1 MTITNIQNLFDLGR
15 PVVKNSI
22 PALYKEHTFHMS
34 RAKKY
39 TYNYAVMD
47 DYIIKHYLAGKT
59 SKAIASDLN
68 ELQHRIQYRIV
79 TLRDLGLM
87 PHKHESMTGEAI
99 LRGKYI
105 KSWEQTTTLYKEL
118 MIKNPDALAG

>member
-105 KSWEQTTTLYKEL
+105 KSWKQTTNLYKEL

>member
-105 KSWEQTTTLYKEL
+105 KSWEQTTNLYKEL
-118 MIKNPDALAG
+118 MIKNPEALAG

>member
-105 KSWEQTTTLYKEL
+105 KSWEQTTNLYKKL

>member
-1 MTITNIQNLFDLGR
+1 MTITNIQNLFDLSR

-105 KSWEQTTTLYKEL
+105 KSWKQTTNLYKEL